1 MHLKIRKNKSYFS
14 DNKNRF
20 MGKFLI
26 KRFFYYS
33 QPVYKLLFHINML
46 YFNNIHFM
54 QITMS
59 FTIPTVY

>member
-26 KRFFYYS
+26 KRFFIIHNLFTNYY
-33 QPVYKLLFHINML
+33 L
-46 YFNNIHFM
+46 
-54 QITMS
+54 T
-59 FTIPTVY
+59 